1 MHQSLSMKV
10 IKEQTVQGGAPDTNF
25 RTRVP
30 PNFCIRLQI
39 WGTDLET
46 KSVKNKNCKKLKAYF
61 QFCFEADSN
70 KKQNKKIK
78 CKGVLRLTIAQPV

>member
-39 WGTDLET
+39 
-46 KSVKNKNCKKLKAYF
+46 
-61 QFCFEADSN
+61 
-70 KKQNKKIK
+70 
-78 CKGVLRLTIAQPV
+78 